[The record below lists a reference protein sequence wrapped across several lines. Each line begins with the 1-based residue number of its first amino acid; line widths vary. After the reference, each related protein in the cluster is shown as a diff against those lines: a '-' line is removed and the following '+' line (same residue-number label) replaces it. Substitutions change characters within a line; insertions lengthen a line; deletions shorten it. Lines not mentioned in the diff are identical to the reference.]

1 MVGGAQ
7 RFISAR
13 LLARSPC
20 AAALAWPTR
29 SLVVTGSVH
38 QLLRVVPSP
47 VRRQLGSR
55 SSVSPEPS
63 AEPTG
68 KPLGPGR
75 PVGCG
80 ANWEAARPEKLETGR
95 PLVPSRVRR
104 QLGSRSSVS
113 PEPSAEPTGKPPGP
127 GRPVGCGANWE
138 AARPEKPEGIA
149 RFARIVR
156 ASVTFV
162 AHLVATRLAHPAP
175 ASPSTYRATCTM

>member
-13 LLARSPC
+13 LVARSPC

-138 AARPEKPEGIA
+138 AARPEKPERVSLVSYGSS
-149 RFARIVR
+149 VR
-156 ASVTFV
+156 QLRS
-162 AHLVATRLAHPAP
+162 
-175 ASPSTYRATCTM
+175 